1 VPGAAPAHVQE
12 LADRLELEFT
22 DPDLLV
28 EALVHSSYVNEHP
41 DDLGAS
47 NERLEFLGDAVLSLI
62 VSQELWQRHPGEPEG
77 LLTTRR
83 AAIVSTRALAGI
95 AGRLGLGDAGVSRIQ
110 DGIVWE
116 LRLPRTLLAAAVGA
130 GLAICGAIMQSL
142 TRNPLA
148 DPYVLGIS
156 SGASTGAVVVLI
168 LGVGSGTAALSTG
181 AFCGALVAFGLVLL
195 LAGGAGDRPDR
206 IVLAGVAGTQLFSA
220 LTSFIVIWEGDAQQ
234 TRGVLY
240 WLLGSLGAARWS
252 DVVLCASVCAVG
264 LVVCLLS
271 ASALDAF
278 AFGSD
283 AAASL
288 GVSVLR
294 IRTVLLVVTA
304 LVTATLVAAAGAIG
318 FIGLVLPHAA
328 RLLVGSGHRRLL
340 PVTAL
345 LGAVFVVWV
354 DTAARTLF
362 DPQELPVGVV
372 TALIGVPVFA
382 ALLHHRR
389 RTL

>member
-1 VPGAAPAHVQE
+1 MTAVRWSGPVFVPAA
-12 LADRLELEFT
+12 LA
-22 DPDLLV
+22 
-28 EALVHSSYVNEHP
+28 ALVASIAVAVTIGPARLSVP
-41 DDLGAS
+41 DVW
-47 NERLEFLGDAVLSLI
+47 AV
-62 VSQELWQRHPGEPEG
+62 
-77 LLTTRR
+77 
-83 AAIVSTRALAGI
+83 I

-168 LGVGSGTAALSTG
+168 LGVGSGAAALSTG

-220 LTSFIVIWEGDAQQ
+220 LTSFIVIWGGDAQQ

-264 LVVCLLS
+264 LAVSLLS

-294 IRTVLLVVTA
+294 IRTALLVVTA
-304 LVTATLVAAAGAIG
+304 LVTATLVAATGAIG

-328 RLLVGSGHRRLL
+328 RMLVGPGHVRLL

-345 LGAVFVVWV
+345 LGAVFLVWV
-354 DTAARTLF
+354 DTAARTAF

-372 TALIGVPVFA
+372 TALVGVPVFA